1 MLEGKRSYELLLGF
15 AFAASTVLVTADGR
29 NAIGTS
35 RNLHSVEE
43 AVQIL
48 NEIEKLTTQ
57 EDLSLPRRLSEI
69 EQELPVGRGLSP
81 RPWFQEVVDRYGALP
96 RQHPQRYSGRR
107 LSVLMENNTAPIRF
121 HLNFD
126 TLYED
131 KVQASPFTKDRYCFR
146 EGDWFRIGYPGE
158 KPIGTGPDGC
168 GDRTTTAVTGNK
180 WCLCTSNDIIT
191 EQMRD
196 FVIHATTEVMKEVPQ
211 FIAVMPLEDALKFRN
226 FEGSYPAMWQTTGQS
241 GECCDADCQKGL
253 HVVVP
258 ESLCTTGIDADA
270 VMSVSMPPPLP
281 GVGGAGTFCSAD
293 QHGRPAHLV
302 FQWHRRVTARQFS
315 SLSTEELVQTW
326 RGLVLHEAFHGLG
339 FGSGLWRNRYDASG
353 QRLEI
358 IKQLEVED
366 EDGTT
371 DFIYHF
377 VKGTRT
383 YDVAKAYFG
392 CEEEDKWQGLPLM
405 SWPPS
410 GRDTHH
416 ETRVLRD
423 DVMSYGDGLEAV
435 SAVTLAALEDTGHY
449 LANYSAAEC
458 MWWGKGRGCGFVL
471 RRCTV
476 RPEGEVVTGNEA
488 SSHCDRTWS
497 SRYSSGNREALEKC
511 IQPFCQSRS
520 ALGVTTC
527 DVECFTGEDATA
539 TCRQVV
545 PAAPVEAAG
554 VVGWAEDLAQQ
565 IIEYDVT
572 LESVKNVATMSM
584 APLCFLSVCWV
595 AKCMFCPG
603 RQDARMR
610 LLFYMLAGISLLPGV
625 GIIAFGVYVALN
637 WPEFQVFFTVEFI
650 AGVQTLGL
658 AVFFITGFGIFAVYT
673 GHRGKQL
680 CFCVLRTLE
689 VLTLLGTAALAAKF
703 AMDLDNMTTDALSQ
717 AGVATS
723 GITTAGFGQ
732 RMADRVMQEML
743 SLSCRTYQV
752 CCEDTE
758 LLDMR
763 VANGAPRQCKVA
775 HAGLE
780 DDAGFVLSDPSHLN
794 FCPSVSGVSS
804 RTAFPPF
811 ICSWIQTPDFTIE
824 GCKEDYCN
832 SGLQGLQNFLS
843 SGVAIYRENMLHCG
857 LGVSFLLAVQLV
869 QLFIVLCI
877 RTRRRLTRVSPD
889 GDTQEFDEDLQ
900 TIVPSQRT
908 TEVRTVNVQAKKL
921 ERRISV
927 GSDLAFTGTYTGPA
941 AAGKHRPGR
950 GR

>member
-1 MLEGKRSYELLLGF
+1 
-15 AFAASTVLVTADGR
+15 
-29 NAIGTS
+29 
-35 RNLHSVEE
+35 
-43 AVQIL
+43 
-48 NEIEKLTTQ
+48 
-57 EDLSLPRRLSEI
+57 
-69 EQELPVGRGLSP
+69 
-81 RPWFQEVVDRYGALP
+81 
-96 RQHPQRYSGRR
+96 
-107 LSVLMENNTAPIRF
+107 MENNTAPIRF

-146 EGDWFRIGYPGE
+146 EGDWFRIGYP
-158 KPIGTGPDGC
+158 GC

-226 FEGSYPAMWQTTGQS
+226 FEGSYPAMWQTTGQT

-302 FQWHRRVTARQFS
+302 FQWHRRVTVRQFS

-353 QRLEI
+353 QRREI

-383 YDVAKAYFG
+383 YDVAKTYFG

-471 RRCTV
+471 RRCTA

-650 AGVQTLGL
+650 AGVQTMGL

-689 VLTLLGTAALAAKF
+689 VLTLLGTAGLAVHSSGSHQIPSISRCPYCMKIWSNLSHSMSLLAWKCVQPSVAYRTTWSMSAKSELICSQGDSFFGKSLTASDGSKWLCNEANGLFLPLVHPETKKQMFEEQCWECVFKGTVKGRKTPEISDVSETMVKSGTTISALCVPQHHPHPGWLLEAENKLYYPMNHPDTAAILFKPKTSNPTVVGHVVN
-703 AMDLDNMTTDALSQ
+703 ANDLENGDVILKDDDPTCQQVA
-717 AGVATS
+717 AG
-723 GITTAGFGQ
+723 
-732 RMADRVMQEML
+732 L
-743 SLSCRTYQV
+743 SLCIPLVGCITFCATAASSPEGSKRRKWGNIACAVASCTFS
-752 CCEDTE
+752 
-758 LLDMR
+758 
-763 VANGAPRQCKVA
+763 VA
-775 HAGLE
+775 L
-780 DDAGFVLSDPSHLN
+780 
-794 FCPSVSGVSS
+794 
-804 RTAFPPF
+804 
-811 ICSWIQTPDFTIE
+811 
-824 GCKEDYCN
+824 
-832 SGLQGLQNFLS
+832 
-843 SGVAIYRENMLHCG
+843 
-857 LGVSFLLAVQLV
+857 LV
-869 QLFIVLCI
+869 QVINYNSL
-877 RTRRRLTRVSPD
+877 S
-889 GDTQEFDEDLQ
+889 
-900 TIVPSQRT
+900 
-908 TEVRTVNVQAKKL
+908 
-921 ERRISV
+921 
-927 GSDLAFTGTYTGPA
+927 
-941 AAGKHRPGR
+941 
-950 GR
+950 